1 MGDFLGLLLAAYLLG
16 SIPTGLII
24 AWLMGGPDPREAGSG
39 NIGAA
44 NVYRLLGRN
53 AGVFTLFGD
62 ALKGALPVFVAR
74 FGPVALGAWH
84 GWAIAAV
91 GLVAVLGHI
100 HPLYLRFKGG
110 KGAATGLG
118 VIATLCHLAALLLVA
133 VWVAVVSY
141 YRMISLASLAV
152 AWLMPLAVGL
162 FSDSTPNLVVSGLIS
177 VLILFRHQDNIVRL
191 VKGEE
196 PPVVFSKKSK
206 KPH

>member
-1 MGDFLGLLLAAYLLG
+1 MASEVYTSNMRLLEKYHPRTWRFMREYSPMPVGKVFESASGTPNLEVQNNGSAPVILHDDKDPERRAFDFLKA
-16 SIPTGLII
+16 IPESF
-24 AWLMGGPDPREAGSG
+24 R
-39 NIGAA
+39 
-44 NVYRLLGRN
+44 
-53 AGVFTLFGD
+53 
-62 ALKGALPVFVAR
+62 
-74 FGPVALGAWH
+74 
-84 GWAIAAV
+84 

-118 VIATLCHLAALLLVA
+118 VIATLCPLAALLLVA